1 MVVIYNL
8 HFDVGGKG
16 QIEMEG
22 VENGSGP
29 LDTVSRSTARIEKRP
44 HSARLYERTGATE
57 YYIFRS
63 YGQGFPLE
71 RVGFFWQ
78 VPIYL

>member
-57 YYIFRS
+57 YYNFRS
-63 YGQGFPLE
+63 CGQNFPLE
-71 RVGFFWQ
+71 KSDFFWQ